1 MRKGNRKRVLAVL
14 LAVILGF
21 PAFVPP
27 QVVWA
32 TEVTQE
38 QAVDAVAT
46 EEPAVT
52 PDETVEEA
60 TVIPETEEAVTEAA
74 PTERTYVH
82 DGYTVAY
89 SVSVGWGTS
98 YNGNVVVSNT
108 GGEAITRWKLTFVL
122 MDTVSGFVWEIMGP

>member
-38 QAVDAVAT
+38 QAVDVGETEEAVAT
-46 EEPAVT
+46 EEPVVT

-74 PTERTYVH
+74 PTERIYVH
-82 DGYTVAY
+82 DGYTVEY

-108 GGEAITRWKLTFVL
+108 GGEPIT
-122 MDTVSGFVWEIMGP
+122 